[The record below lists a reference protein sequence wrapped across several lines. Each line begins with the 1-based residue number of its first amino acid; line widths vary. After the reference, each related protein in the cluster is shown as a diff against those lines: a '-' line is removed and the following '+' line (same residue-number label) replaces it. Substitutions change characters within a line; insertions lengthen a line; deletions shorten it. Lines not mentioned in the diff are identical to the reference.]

1 MDELRP
7 GLWTWTAR
15 HPDWTTPDDGWGPDV
30 RSYAL
35 AAEGVLVLVDPLA
48 PPPEVDDLAAGR
60 EVAVLLTVWDHRRST
75 ADCVMR
81 FGADV
86 HAPHEAAAR
95 LVPPAAGYAV
105 GDALPGRLLAQT
117 AFWPNEAA
125 LWSAAHG
132 ALFTGDVLL
141 NEHGLSIP
149 PDDWLEGAATPD
161 EVRAGLR
168 PLLEL
173 PVELV
178 LPTHGAPVADDA
190 YAQLEAALS

>member
-1 MDELRP
+1 M
-7 GLWTWTAR
+7 
-15 HPDWTTPDDGWGPDV
+15 

-48 PPPEVDDLAAGR
+48 PPPDVDELAAGR
-60 EVAVLLTVWDHRRST
+60 EVAVVLTVWDHERST
-75 ADCVMR
+75 ADCVIR
-81 FGADV
+81 LGARV

-95 LVPPAAGYAV
+95 LSTPAAGYAV
-105 GDALPGRLLAQT
+105 GDALPGGLLALT
-117 AFWPNEAA
+117 AFWPNEAT
-125 LWSAAHG
+125 LWSSAHG

-149 PDDWLEGAATPD
+149 PDDWLAGAATPD

-178 LPTHGAPVADDA
+178 LPTHGAPVVDEAHEA
-190 YAQLEAALS
+190 LAAALS

>member
-1 MDELRP
+1 VDELRP

-48 PPPEVDDLAAGR
+48 PPPAVDELAAGG
-60 EVAVLLTVWDHRRST
+60 EVAVVLTVWDHRRST
-75 ADCVMR
+75 AECVMR
-81 FGADV
+81 FGAHV

-95 LVPPAAGYAV
+95 LAPPAAGYAA
-105 GDALPGRLLAQT
+105 GDALPGGLLAQT
-117 AFWPNEAA
+117 GFWPNEAT
-125 LWSAAHG
+125 LWSGAHR

-178 LPTHGAPVADDA
+178 LPTHGAPVVAGA
-190 YAQLEAALS
+190 YAQLEAALA